1 MGKMKRSRSARILVS
16 IGVLLVLHVV
26 FLAYPFVRLGGWL
39 GWSGPWA
46 VALGCTIVFSQ
57 VICRWPLRSA
67 KGRVLR
73 AFKQGLEV
81 FLAVSPIVLLC
92 VLAGEGLLLVGLI
105 DERAAGI
112 GIVLV
117 LCLSVPVGILHGS
130 TPRTRSIDLSSPKV
144 KSPLHLVQIT
154 DVHLGSRGAGFLRNI
169 LAEVMVLNPDALCIT
184 GDFIDATDFPE
195 SSLQPLADL
204 PMPIYFVI
212 GNHERYE
219 DLDQIVDRLTRQGV
233 IVLRNAAASLRPD
246 VQIIGIDD
254 ADDPGQL
261 ARWLPVIEQVDDAY
275 KVLLYHRPS
284 GLDQAASAGLQLTLS
299 GHNHNGQVWP
309 FNLLVQRVFPMIKGL
324 YHTDQCAHYVSEG
337 TGTWGPVFRLGTRG
351 EITSIWIRPAMEN
364 LS

>member
-1 MGKMKRSRSARILVS
+1 MKRSRSARIVISIAVLV
-16 IGVLLVLHVV
+16 LLHVV
-26 FLAYPFVRLGGWL
+26 FLAYPFVRLGAWL

-46 VALGCTIVFSQ
+46 VALGCTIFFSQ
-57 VICRWPLRSA
+57 VICRWPLRSV
-67 KGRVLR
+67 KGRILR
-73 AFKQGLEV
+73 FFKQGLEL
-81 FLAVSPIVLLC
+81 FLAVSPIILLC
-92 VLAGEGLLLVGLI
+92 VLSGEGMLLMGLI

-112 GIVLV
+112 GTVFV
-117 LCLSVPVGILHGS
+117 LCLGIPIGIWHGWM
-130 TPRTRSIDLSSPKV
+130 PRTRSIVLSSQKV
-144 KSPLHLVQIT
+144 KSSLHLVQIT

-169 LAEVMVLNPDALCIT
+169 LAEVTTLNPDALCIT

-195 SSLQPLADL
+195 SALLPLADL
-204 PMPIYFVI
+204 PMPVYFVI

-261 ARWLPVIEQVDDAY
+261 ARCLPGIEQVDEAY
-275 KVLLYHRPS
+275 KVLLYHRPL
-284 GLDQAASAGLQLTLS
+284 GLELAASAGLQLTLS
-299 GHNHNGQVWP
+299 GHTHNGQVWP

-337 TGTWGPVFRLGTRG
+337 TGTWGPVFRIATRG
-351 EITSIWIRPAMEN
+351 EITSIWIRPPAEAPN
-364 LS
+364 